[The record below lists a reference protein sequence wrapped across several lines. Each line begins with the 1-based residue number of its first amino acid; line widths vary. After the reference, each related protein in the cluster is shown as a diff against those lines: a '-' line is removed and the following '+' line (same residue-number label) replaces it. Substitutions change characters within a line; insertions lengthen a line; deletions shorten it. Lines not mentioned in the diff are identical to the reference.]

1 MRTKICLFL
10 QTNYNLWAAVV
21 VSMLAFYSD
30 ELRLDPAEVY
40 SREHSHK
47 GKYHCTAWSPA
58 LLV

>member
-47 GKYHCTAWSPA
+47 GKVLAQ
-58 LLV
+58 